1 MKLARDQATL
11 AKITALI
18 EYAFQK
24 KHSLN
29 TDPVF
34 LARYEHAD
42 AYGVYQGDELTNLIM
57 ANQFTSQYFSKSL
70 KMAGVGYVASY
81 PEYRGQGTI
90 AKLMGELLHDLYEN
104 GVAVSQLAP
113 FSEAFYRQFGYENTS
128 QKKNYQI
135 PVSAF
140 AHFKSER
147 QGFVKRGTWRQLEKP
162 IKDIYQSLLPG
173 QVGTLIRE
181 DWWWERLAAYYPDR
195 FYAVAFDDE
204 KRAVGYLIY
213 RMQGATLVLDEL
225 AYQNDFAVRKL
236 LTYVKAHT
244 SSFEE
249 VVYSG
254 PAQALLESYFGE
266 QQELAIT
273 LRPYMMSRIIDIK
286 QVLQALPL
294 QQKVIIEV
302 TEDKQCPW
310 NVGSWLV
317 DQGTCQKVK
326 CAGDVQCSIQS
337 LSELLLGGLT
347 LDEAVFLGKV
357 KVTKQFASDPFPKG
371 QQSFY
376 DYF

>member
-24 KHSLN
+24 KHSLI

-34 LARYEHAD
+34 LTRYEHAY
-42 AYGVYQGDELTNLIM
+42 AYGAYQADELTNLVM
-57 ANQFTSQYFSKSL
+57 ANQFTIQCFSKSL

-90 AKLMGELLHDLYEN
+90 AKLMGELLHDLYEKR
-104 GVAVSQLAP
+104 VAVSQLAP
-113 FSEAFYRQFGYENTS
+113 FSENFYRQFGYENTS

-135 PVSAF
+135 PATAF
-140 AHFKSER
+140 DHFKSER
-147 QGFVKRGTWRQLEKP
+147 QGFVKRGTWQQLKKP

-173 QVGTLIRE
+173 QVGTLVRA
-181 DWWWERLAAYYPDR
+181 DWWWERLAAYYSDR
-195 FYAVAFDDE
+195 FYAVALDDE

-213 RMQGATLVLDEL
+213 RMRGATLVLDEL

-244 SSFEE
+244 SSFEK
-249 VVYSG
+249 VVYAG
-254 PAQALLESYFGE
+254 PAQALLENYFGE
-266 QQELAIT
+266 QQELVIT

-286 QVLQALPL
+286 QVLQALFL
-294 QQKVIIEV
+294 QQKVIVEV
-302 TEDKQCPW
+302 TEDKYCPW

-317 DQGTCQKVK
+317 DQRTCCKVN
-326 CAGDVQCSIQS
+326 CAGDVQGSIQS
-337 LSELLLGGLT
+337 LNGLLLGNLT
-347 LDEAVFLGKV
+347 LDEAVFLGKIN
-357 KVTKQFASDPFPKG
+357 VTKQFTSDPFPKG
-371 QQSFY
+371 QQRFY